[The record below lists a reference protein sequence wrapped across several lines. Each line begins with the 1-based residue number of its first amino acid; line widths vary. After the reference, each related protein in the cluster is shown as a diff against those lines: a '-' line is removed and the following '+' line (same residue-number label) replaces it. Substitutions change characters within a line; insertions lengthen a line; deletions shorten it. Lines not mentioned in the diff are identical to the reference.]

1 MDVKKIQVT
10 AFAIRNRLLGYHLLQ
25 NTKGSSPYQI
35 KMIKTWSGISS
46 ELDRF
51 DHYHTKYKDFSKPDE
66 KTAKKTLLVTRYT
79 FWKDKNDKK
88 IVKEVIYNESKSNGA
103 FISRVIEPECGY
115 DEIANRD
122 TSYIDKLHITGYHKE
137 SNPLVACLGA
147 VPTEHY
153 VPTEESIA
161 DKEISSFFRQKHK
174 NNIQRKTKSF
184 WSILKQNLAN
194 K

>member
-1 MDVKKIQVT
+1 MDIKKIQVI
-10 AFAIRNRLLGYHLLQ
+10 AFAIKNKFLGYKLLQ
-25 NTKGSSPYQI
+25 NSKDSSPYQI
-35 KMIKTWSGISS
+35 KMIKTWSGISP

-51 DHYHTKYKDFSKPDE
+51 DHYHTKYRDFSRLNE
-66 KTAKKTLLVTRYT
+66 KTAKKTLLVTRYM
-79 FWKDKNDKK
+79 FWKAKNDKK
-88 IVKEVIYNESKSNGA
+88 VVKEALCYGRKPNGA
-103 FISRVIEPECGY
+103 SICTEKESGLSY

-161 DKEISSFFRQKHK
+161 EKEISLFFRQKYK
-174 NNIQRKTKSF
+174 NDIQRKTKSF
-184 WSILKQNLAN
+184 WSILRQNLAD